1 MINSTIAFIEILDKL
16 PFNRRREVFNFL
28 EFIYQKTMEED
39 LGGLSTEELKAI
51 KERRKAHLKNAA
63 TNAKIEEAKRKIKT
77 KYGL

>member
-1 MINSTIAFIEILDKL
+1 MSTISFIEILDKL

-39 LGGLSTEELKAI
+39 IGGLTKEELKTI
-51 KERRKAHLKNAA
+51 KEKRKLDG
-63 TNAKIEEAKRKIKT
+63 TLSIEEAKRKLKT